1 MELAQQVRLASTRS
15 HVLGGNLS
23 VILGYAALVL
33 LLVAIYLMSGPIGT
47 EPGDFANMTLFP
59 YA

>member
-1 MELAQQVRLASTRS
+1 MKLAHRAQLASTKS
-15 HVLGGNLS
+15 HVLRGDVS
-23 VILGYAALVL
+23 VILGYLALVL
-33 LLVAIYLMSGPIGT
+33 LLGAIYLASGQPGT